1 MLDVNFAIVT
11 QLAIAAVNYAISLKG
26 LQRSEDAK
34 ALLRKN
40 MPVARRILG
49 ESHAVTLRLRW
60 LYANCLW
67 DYKNAT
73 LDDVAEA
80 VETLESVAKVW
91 KRFMGERHPE
101 TANVLNALKE
111 AREMLRLRRAASD

>member
-1 MLDVNFAIVT
+1 MKLDGDVNSTFR
-11 QLAIAAVNYAISLKG
+11 AANNYADSLTHLTRHK
-26 LQRSEDAK
+26 EAK
-34 ALLRKN
+34 TLLRKN
-40 MPVARRILG
+40 IPVARRIFG
-49 ESHAVTLRLRW
+49 ESDAYTLRLRW

-101 TANVLNALKE
+101 TAKVLSSLKH
-111 AREMLRLRRAASD
+111 AREKLRLRRTASD